1 MKKIIS
7 VTLSFLKSN
16 YLFIII
22 IGLFLIQFI
31 INESRHTKIQMQI
44 DGIETQIKEI
54 SRDISETSS
63 IDFEFP
69 KESIKEYLKKIENE
83 LANIE
88 GKLGLW
94 KIIKPD

>member
-31 INESRHTKIQMQI
+31 NDELRYTKIQMQI
-44 DGIETQIKEI
+44 SEI
-54 SRDISETSS
+54 SRDISGTSS
-63 IDFEFP
+63 IYFSFEFP
-69 KESIKEYLKKIENE
+69 KESIKEHLEKIEDK

-88 GKLGLW
+88 EKLGL
-94 KIIKPD
+94 